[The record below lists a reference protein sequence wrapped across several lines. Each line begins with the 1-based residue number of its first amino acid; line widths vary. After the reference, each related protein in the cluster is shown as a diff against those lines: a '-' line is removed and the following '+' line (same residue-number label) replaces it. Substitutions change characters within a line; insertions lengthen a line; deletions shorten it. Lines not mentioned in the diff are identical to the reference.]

1 MRKIILASH
10 GELAEGMKQSVE
22 MIAGK
27 QENLYAIS
35 MADGMGPQDVFM
47 KAKEC
52 LDRDKESEFVIITD
66 LPGGSVNTALAVL
79 LKEER
84 CSLVS
89 GMNIILVLDIVLSDE
104 KADVEEVVENA
115 MQDAKETIV
124 NVRKMLTMKEEEGD
138 LFYD

>member
-79 LKEER
+79 LK
-84 CSLVS
+84 
-89 GMNIILVLDIVLSDE
+89 
-104 KADVEEVVENA
+104 
-115 MQDAKETIV
+115 
-124 NVRKMLTMKEEEGD
+124 
-138 LFYD
+138 